1 MAELPSA
8 KGRSP
13 EAVKRR
19 AEQEK
24 ERKQA
29 AKAVRSRIN
38 KHAWRHHGGYKFPE
52 EMSVENREM
61 LHGDM
66 HGPLA
71 TKLGL
76 GEHTGSPAHTHDNW
90 NVPEEWRATD

>member
-1 MAELPSA
+1 MPEQ
-8 KGRSP
+8 RSP
-13 EAVKRR
+13 EAIARRNTKRAARHREEREQRR
-19 AEQEK
+19 A
-24 ERKQA
+24 
-29 AKAVRSRIN
+29 IN
-38 KHAWRHHGGYKFPE
+38 KHAHRHHGGYKFPE
-52 EMSVENREM
+52 DMSTENREM

-71 TKLGL
+71 AKLGL